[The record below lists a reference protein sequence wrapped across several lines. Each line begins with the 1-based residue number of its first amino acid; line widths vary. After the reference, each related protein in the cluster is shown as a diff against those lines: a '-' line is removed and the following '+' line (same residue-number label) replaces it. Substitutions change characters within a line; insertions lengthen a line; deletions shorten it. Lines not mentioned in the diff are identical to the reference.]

1 MSVWSRSVVATAVL
15 AASVA
20 QAAPES
26 SGESLSDRVERLES
40 LIAAQ
45 ATAPESAVGATEI
58 GAYAELH
65 LNRLDNENGPD
76 KNEIDFHRFVVM
88 LHHEFTDRLR
98 FVSELE
104 LEHSL
109 AGEGKEGEV
118 ELEQAF
124 VEYDLNA
131 GTRVRAGLFLIPVG
145 ILNETHEPDTF
156 YGVERNPVESNIIPT
171 TWWEAGAGVGGELAP
186 GWSYDF
192 AVHSGLFLEP
202 GSGDFKV
209 RSGRQKVSEARAD
222 TGAATGRVR
231 FTGIAGLELGAA
243 VNYQSDL
250 AQDQAGDSID
260 AFLYEVHAAYRS
272 GPFGVRALYAS
283 WQIDDAINM
292 VAAGADEQSGFY
304 VEPSYRLCE
313 RWGLF
318 AQIGRAHV

>member
-1 MSVWSRSVVATAVL
+1 M
-15 AASVA
+15 
-20 QAAPES
+20 
-26 SGESLSDRVERLES
+26 
-40 LIAAQ
+40 
-45 ATAPESAVGATEI
+45 
-58 GAYAELH
+58 
-65 LNRLDNENGPD
+65 
-76 KNEIDFHRFVVM
+76 
-88 LHHEFTDRLR
+88 
-98 FVSELE
+98 
-104 LEHSL
+104 EHSL

-318 AQIGRAHV
+318 ARYSEWDNQAGAGNDTEYAQMDVGVNYWLHPRVVFKLDYQSQDAPAGASEYEGVNLGVGLSF